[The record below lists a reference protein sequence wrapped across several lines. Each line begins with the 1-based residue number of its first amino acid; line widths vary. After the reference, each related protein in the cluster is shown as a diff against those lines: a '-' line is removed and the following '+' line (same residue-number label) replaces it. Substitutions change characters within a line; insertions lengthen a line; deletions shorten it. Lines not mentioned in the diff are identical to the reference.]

1 MMKIDYSQFEKNNWD
16 EFVHVRALIDL
27 LKKVATIKFDDGT
40 GADSFDEIQSIEFTK
55 DAKGMNSIAVVGTK
69 NGQPG
74 QIIKSQHNSPTEF
87 DLHDDNNQI
96 TDKLITW
103 AKLTVSGGDYSLNVQ
118 TVDGKKVSYSGSF
131 TQAYA
136 EIEKGKNEVIQSISL
151 GFNDPNKL
159 TLALSTYLGE
169 FKMVTIPLNVQP
181 LTSNIQGENKTID
194 YINVDD
200 INHKITLGNS
210 TENDLIYITI
220 PGMIVDYP
228 DGH

>member
-1 MMKIDYSQFEKNNWD
+1 MKIDYSQFEKNNWD

-55 DAKGMNSIAVVGTK
+55 DPNGMNSIAVVGTK

-74 QIIKSQHNSPTEF
+74 QIIKSQHNSPTEL
-87 DLHDDNNQI
+87 DLIDEKNGVL
-96 TDKLITW
+96 DKLIAW
-103 AKLTVSGGDYSLNVQ
+103 LQLNVNGGEYAINAQ
-118 TVDGKKVSYSGSF
+118 TVDGKKVNYNGTF
-131 TQAYA
+131 TQARA
-136 EIEKGKNEVIQSISL
+136 EIGKGKNEVIQSISL
-151 GFNDPNKL
+151 GFNDPNNL

-194 YINVDD
+194 YIDVDD
-200 INHKITLGNS
+200 VNHKITLGNS
-210 TENDLIYITI
+210 TENDLMYITI

>member
-1 MMKIDYSQFEKNNWD
+1 MKIDYSQFEHNNWD
-16 EFVHVRALIDL
+16 EFVHVRALMDL
-27 LKKVATIKFDDGT
+27 LKKVATVKFDDGT

-55 DAKGMNSIAVVGTK
+55 DADGMNSIAVVGTK

-74 QIIKSQHNSPTEF
+74 QIIKSQHNSPTEL
-87 DLHDDNNQI
+87 DLTDENNGVL
-96 TDKLITW
+96 DKLITW
-103 AKLTVSGGDYSLNVQ
+103 LQLNVNGGEYAINAQ
-118 TVDGKKVSYSGSF
+118 TVDGKKVNYNGTF
-131 TQAYA
+131 TQIRA
-136 EIEKGKNEVIQSISL
+136 EIEKGKNQPIQSISL
-151 GFNDPNKL
+151 GFNDPNNL
-159 TLALSTYLGE
+159 TLALATYLGE

-200 INHKITLGNS
+200 INHRITLGNS
-210 TENDLIYITI
+210 TENDLMYITI